1 MRDPTLQFATT
12 TTTTTTTTR
21 TRTRSTATA
30 RYVTKPWPR
39 LARGSFIQEDDRRRR
54 LGRQEVGMRETF
66 RQSSLI
72 SGNVPRN
79 RSIAEIG
86 ADACTCSP
94 TVQIM
99 HVPWKEKRYAAHLRR
114 TYLQQ
119 SYPIPYFEAFVSLF
133 FFFFFFFNT
142 FTFLVEKSDWD

>member
-1 MRDPTLQFATT
+1 
-12 TTTTTTTTR
+12 
-21 TRTRSTATA
+21 
-30 RYVTKPWPR
+30 
-39 LARGSFIQEDDRRRR
+39 
-54 LGRQEVGMRETF
+54 MRETF

-142 FTFLVEKSDWD
+142 FTFLVEKSECGLILNQVRRGMKFRLQATREKQETCSKVQRSVIGRCHLLMVQFMTSLSILYSRDECEKDTA